1 VKHGITRKR
10 DTNAVAV
17 GIGIDIGIGIGIGI
31 GLGGN
36 LDYYQFQVYRVE
48 NP

>member
-17 GIGIDIGIGIGIGI
+17 GIGIDIGIGIGIG
-31 GLGGN
+31 LGGN